1 MTKTIKVSDI
11 KWAYRKQLDSNPR
24 AGFIE
29 SLGSFVGEILRSDEI
44 GLIVWQHQRI
54 MMVKIHKVDFETQVT
69 YVEVIGFKDSGLTE
83 MLKNLHLDNN
93 GPTTISLGFSGFEV
107 FCYRP
112 KRDKPYHPKIHPT
125 YTRAREQALRILD
138 AIFMVRIDPSEGAYF
153 AFAQVD
159 QKISRKFF
167 KKTKTSNQ
175 HQLMDEM
182 INFEAAVVNWIGEFY
197 TEEIGSKQYK
207 TKNRYPLAPQPL
219 KDCQLYVITSDDDS
233 NPLAYKT
240 EV

>member
-1 MTKTIKVSDI
+1 VTKTIKVSDI
-11 KWAYRKQLDSNPR
+11 KWAYHKKLDSNPR

-44 GLIVWQHQRI
+44 GLIVWKEQGI

-69 YVEVIGFKDSGLTE
+69 YVEMIGFKDSGLTE

-93 GPTTISLGFSGFEV
+93 DPTTISSGFSEFEV

-112 KRDKPYHPKIHPT
+112 KRDKPYHPKIHHT
-125 YTRAREQALRILD
+125 YTRAREQASRILD
-138 AIFMVRIDPSEGAYF
+138 AIFMVSIDPSEGAYF

-159 QKISRKFF
+159 QKISTKFF
-167 KKTKTSNQ
+167 NKTKTSNR
-175 HQLMDEM
+175 HQLIDEM
-182 INFEAAVVNWIGEFY
+182 INFEAAVVTWIQEFY

-219 KDCQLYVITSDDDS
+219 KGCQLYVITSDDDS
-233 NPLAYKT
+233 NPIAYKT
-240 EV
+240 EL